1 MEIFIA
7 GIIQGSCQG
16 KEIHDQSYRQRLE
29 RLLNQA
35 LPQARVYCP
44 FQHHPNSVDYP
55 PDKAREVFHQL
66 MQRAAR
72 ADVLVAY
79 IPHASMGTA
88 IELWQGYTNDKIVL
102 VISPLAENWVTKF
115 LNTKLFGSLD
125 EFEDWLAGDGLGR
138 LIKERNEQ

>member
-7 GIIQGSCQG
+7 GIIQGSCEG

-44 FQHHPNSVDYP
+44 FRHHPNSVHYG
-55 PDKAREVFHQL
+55 PDKARKVFLNL
-66 MQRAAR
+66 MERAGR

-102 VISPLAENWVTKF
+102 VISPLAENWVTRF
-115 LNTKLFGSLD
+115 LNTKLFGNLD

-138 LIKERNEQ
+138 LIKERDRQ